1 MIVTSFLCVYGGT
14 HVCLWAEVNSGHSSA
29 VLLVCLCVTQS
40 VIALE
45 RTNEATL
52 IGHRGPGPRLSPPEH

>member
-1 MIVTSFLCVYGGT
+1 MTSFLCVYGGT
-14 HVCLWAEVNSGHSSA
+14 HVCLWAEVNSGHLSA
-29 VLLVCLCVTQS
+29 VLLVCLCVTQC

-52 IGHRGPGPRLSPPEH
+52 IGQRGPGHRLSPPEH